1 MSPSREL
8 RLKGAVAFSAV
19 AVLLAGCGGGG
30 PNSSSTP
37 PGGAST
43 TAGGGVQTGP
53 AGGSANAPGGTLHLK
68 ADPSGALRFNVK
80 SLAARAGKVTLVMRN
95 PSSLS
100 HSVAIQGNGVNAAG
114 QVVAQGGTSTASATL
129 NPGTYTFYCTVPGH
143 REAGMLGALTVK

>member
-1 MSPSREL
+1 
-8 RLKGAVAFSAV
+8 V
-19 AVLLAGCGGGG
+19 
-30 PNSSSTP
+30 
-37 PGGAST
+37 
-43 TAGGGVQTGP
+43 
-53 AGGSANAPGGTLHLK
+53 
-68 ADPSGALRFNVK
+68 LRFNVK